1 MKTFYGSGRVNGNI
15 GTFFV
20 EADNMEQ
27 ARSNFWNSTSRREG
41 VQLPNLL
48 KTATPAIEEQLMDA
62 AEKGE
67 GQKPGIGKYT
77 AYNLGDGVTFLE
89 FWEPREEEKEE
100 E

>member
-1 MKTFYGSGRVNGNI
+1 MKTFYGSGRVYGNI

-27 ARSNFWNSTSRREG
+27 ARSNFWNSTSRHEG

-48 KTATPAIEEQLMDA
+48 QTATPAMEEQLTSA

-67 GQKPGIGKYT
+67 GQKPGIGKHIT
-77 AYNLGDGVTFLE
+77 YNLGDGVTFLE
-89 FWEPREEEKEE
+89 FFEPREEEKEE
-100 E
+100 